1 MKSEERCLKIVGVS
15 LKQKEKKEM
24 NQRNWALT
32 IIACILG
39 IGILGAAEV
48 AAQKAEQTKTEK
60 SQTAKTAKTVKPETI
75 TCEEFL
81 VMGKEVQPNVVYWIE
96 GYSES
101 GAIKEK
107 GIVIEALERPIHA
120 VVEEC
125 KKSPKDTVMRTI
137 KAVF

>member
-1 MKSEERCLKIVGVS
+1 
-15 LKQKEKKEM
+15 M

-39 IGILGAAEV
+39 IGILGSPEV

-60 SQTAKTAKTVKPETI
+60 SQTAKTVKPETM

-81 VMGKEVQPNVVYWIE
+81 VLGKEVQPNVVYWIE

-101 GAIKEK
+101 GTIKEK

>member
-1 MKSEERCLKIVGVS
+1 

-32 IIACILG
+32 IIACVLG
-39 IGILGAAEV
+39 IVILGAAGVE
-48 AAQKAEQTKTEK
+48 AQKAEQTKTEK
-60 SQTAKTAKTVKPETI
+60 SKTAKTVKPETM

-81 VMGKEVQPNVVYWIE
+81 VLGKEVQPNVVYWIE

-101 GAIKEK
+101 GTIKEK